1 VKWFGGAPPEPLG
14 APLPRDN
21 KGIGNLGEK
30 MATAFLQKKN
40 YRILERNFRCKGG
53 EVDIVARDP
62 QDKSLV
68 FVEVKARRDLSYG
81 VPQLAVTPFKQRQIS
96 KAALTYLSKNSLHG
110 HNARFDVIAIL
121 LADDGRHTV
130 EHIVNAFELAY

>member
-1 VKWFGGAPPEPLG
+1 VRWFGRNASPGQAG
-14 APLPRDN
+14 PLPTDN
-21 KGIGNLGEK
+21 KGVGDLGEDL
-30 MATAFLQKKN
+30 AVSFLEGKR
-40 YRILERNFRCKGG
+40 YRILERNYRCKGG

-62 QDKSLV
+62 GNRSLV

-96 KAALTYLSKNSLHG
+96 KAALTWLAKNRQQDAD
-110 HNARFDVIAIL
+110 ARFDVIAIL
-121 LADDGRHTV
+121 LSDGGPHTI

>member
-1 VKWFGGAPPEPLG
+1 MSIFSRLAPKKTAEADQTGNRGTGA
-14 APLPRDN
+14 R
-21 KGIGNLGEK
+21 GEEL
-30 MATAFLQKKN
+30 AASFLVSRN

-68 FVEVKARRDLSYG
+68 FVEVKARRGLSYG
-81 VPQLAVTPFKQRQIS
+81 VPQLAVNPFKQRQIS
-96 KAALTYLSKNSLHG
+96 KAALTWLSKNRLHDT
-110 HNARFDVIAIL
+110 NARFDVIAIL
-121 LADDGRHTV
+121 LSDDGSHSV